1 MNQYTLTRILTYSG
15 ALPIIYFVLVKFFGR
30 SDILFINP
38 EQGLVLYS
46 AVILSFLGGI
56 NFGFA
61 ISEDLSK
68 KLTAYLLISSIITAI
83 FAFVILLVPEFGNA
97 LLLLIFGF
105 AIQFV
110 NDYFIKQDEII
121 EDWFMRLRFWATLV
135 VIAFL
140 LLAAYQI

>member
-1 MNQYTLTRILTYSG
+1 MNQHTLTRILTYSG
-15 ALPIIYFVLVKFFGR
+15 ALPIIYFVLVQKIGGNYLPFVEP
-30 SDILFINP
+30 S
-38 EQGLVLYS
+38 QGLVLYS

-68 KLTAYLLISSIITAI
+68 KLTAYLLISSVLTAV
-83 FAFVILLVPEFGNA
+83 FAFFIILVKDVNHA

-121 EDWFMRLRFWATLV
+121 EGWFMNLRFWATIV
-135 VIAFL
+135 VIVF
-140 LLAAYQI
+140 LLAASY

>member
-1 MNQYTLTRILTYSG
+1 MNQHTLTRILTYSG
-15 ALPIIYFVLVKFFGR
+15 AIPIIYFVLVKFFGR
-30 SDILFINP
+30 SDLLFLSP
-38 EQGLVLYS
+38 EKGLVLYS

-61 ISEDLSK
+61 ISEDLSR
-68 KLTAYLLISSIITAI
+68 KLTAYLLISSILTAI
-83 FAFVILLVPEFGNA
+83 FAFVILLVPDFSNA
-97 LLLLIFGF
+97 LLLLVFGF

-121 EDWFMRLRFWATLV
+121 EEWFMKLRFWATLV

-140 LLAAYQI
+140 LLSAYQV

>member
-1 MNQYTLTRILTYSG
+1 MNQHTLTRILTYSG
-15 ALPIIYFVLVKFFGR
+15 ALPIIFFVLIKVFNR
-30 SDILFINP
+30 SDLLIIDP
-38 EQGLVLYS
+38 EQGLILYS

-61 ISEDLSK
+61 IAEDLSK
-68 KLTAYLLISSIITAI
+68 KLTAYLLISSILTAL
-83 FAFVILLVPEFGNA
+83 FAFVILAIPQFENA

-121 EDWFMRLRFWATLV
+121 EDWFMNLRFWATLV
-135 VIAFL
+135 VIVF
-140 LLAAYQI
+140 LLAASYQL

>member
-1 MNQYTLTRILTYSG
+1 MNQHTLTRILTYSG

-30 SDILFINP
+30 SDLLFINP

-68 KLTAYLLISSIITAI
+68 KLTAYLLISSII
-83 FAFVILLVPEFGNA
+83 
-97 LLLLIFGF
+97 GF
-105 AIQFV
+105 SKYTKFS
-110 NDYFIKQDEII
+110 EISMK
-121 EDWFMRLRFWATLV
+121 FH
-135 VIAFL
+135 
-140 LLAAYQI
+140 